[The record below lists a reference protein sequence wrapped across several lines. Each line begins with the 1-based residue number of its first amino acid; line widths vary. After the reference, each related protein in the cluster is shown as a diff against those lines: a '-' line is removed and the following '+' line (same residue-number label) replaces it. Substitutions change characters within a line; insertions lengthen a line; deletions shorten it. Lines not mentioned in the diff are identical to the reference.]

1 MKSGKH
7 TFAKGM
13 TLLEVMVALAIFAL
27 TGTAIMK
34 AATEHLHGV
43 STLEELTFATWVANN
58 RLTEIHLESTWP
70 PKNNQKGSQEMAG
83 KTWYWQQKVLETNDK
98 ELRMVEINVSLNDKG
113 NSPISSVQ
121 SFFTKPSIN
130 TPVTTE

>member
-1 MKSGKH
+1 MNGFKH
-7 TFAKGM
+7 HTKGM

-43 STLEELTFATWVANN
+43 GVLEDLTFATWVANN
-58 RLTEIHLESTWP
+58 RLSEIHLESQWP

-98 ELRMVEINVSLNDKG
+98 DLRMVEVNVSLNEQG
-113 NSPISSVQ
+113 QSPISSVQ
-121 SFFTKPSIN
+121 SFFTKPTIKA
-130 TPVTTE
+130 PVATE